1 MKPDTNNAPVRQE
14 SGLPDG
20 RTGHTAT
27 SRREFLATSG
37 RAAGVS
43 ALAGIALPPVHASG
57 SDTIQFAL
65 VGCGGRGTG
74 AAENAL
80 GVKNGQIKLV
90 AMADVF
96 PQKLSDSHGRLRGKF
111 ASQVDVPE
119 ERKFIG
125 FDGYRKAMD
134 CLKPGD
140 VAVLATPPAF
150 RWVHF
155 RYAIDKGLNTFMEK
169 PVTVDGPTTRRM
181 LALGEESVKK
191 NLKVGVGLMIRHC
204 RARQE
209 LLSRIQAGQ
218 IGDIVAMRAYRM
230 GTPGGTAPR
239 TPAGTTELMHQIRL
253 FHAFLWASGG
263 VFSDYYIH
271 QIDECSWMKG
281 AWPVEA
287 MAVGGRHYRGD
298 SVDQNFDV
306 YSVQYTFPDGTRLFF
321 DGRNMT
327 GVHNEF
333 ASYVHGSKGSA
344 VISTNAHTP
353 GRTRIYRG
361 QKIPR
366 WENGQPLPQDDVVW
380 AFPQPEHSPYDFEWE
395 DLIAAI
401 RDDKPY
407 NEVKRGAEA
416 SLVASMGRLAAHSGQ
431 KIPRWE
437 TGKPLPQEN
446 VVWAFPQ
453 PEHSPYDFEWE
464 DLIAAIRDDKPYNEV
479 KRGAEASMVASMGRL
494 AAHSGQI
501 VTFDQMLN
509 HDHEFAPDVD
519 KLALDGP
526 APLRAGADGKYPVPQ
541 PGIIKTRE
549 Y

>member
-1 MKPDTNNAPVRQE
+1 MTEIKD
-14 SGLPDG
+14 
-20 RTGHTAT
+20 AT
-27 SRREFLATSG
+27 SRRTFLRDSG
-37 RAAGVS
+37 YVAGVS
-43 ALAGIALPPVHASG
+43 TLAGIALPPVHAAENN
-57 SDTIQFAL
+57 TIQLAL

-80 GVKNGQIKLV
+80 GLEKAPVRLV

-96 PQKLSDSHGRLRGKF
+96 PQKLSDSHGRLRGRF
-111 ASQVDVPE
+111 APRMDVPQD
-119 ERKFIG
+119 RQFIG
-125 FDGYRKAMD
+125 FDAFRKAMD

-140 VAVLATPPAF
+140 VAILATPPAF

-155 RYAIDKGLNTFMEK
+155 RYAIDKGLNVFMEK

-181 LALGEESVKK
+181 IALGEEAGRK

-209 LLSRIQAGQ
+209 LLSRIRDGQ
-218 IGDIVAMRAYRM
+218 IGDIVAMRGYRM
-230 GTPGGTAPR
+230 GPGGGTAPV
-239 TPAGTTELMHQIRL
+239 TPQGTTELMHQIRL

-271 QIDECSWMKG
+271 QIDELSWMKG

-287 MAVGGRHYRGD
+287 MAVGGRHYRGN

-306 YSVQYTFPDGTRLFF
+306 YSVQYTYPDGTRLFF
-321 DGRNMT
+321 DGRNMP
-327 GVHNEF
+327 GVHQEF
-333 ASYVHGSKGSA
+333 ASYIHGSKGSA
-344 VISTNAHTP
+344 VVSTSAHTP

-361 QKIPR
+361 QNIPR
-366 WENGQPLPQDDVVW
+366 WQTGQKEPAPENLAW
-380 AFPQPEHSPYDFEWE
+380 AFPQPERSPYDWEWD

-416 SLVASMGRLAAHSGQ
+416 SLVATMGRFAAHTGQ
-431 KIPRWE
+431 
-437 TGKPLPQEN
+437 L
-446 VVWAFPQ
+446 
-453 PEHSPYDFEWE
+453 
-464 DLIAAIRDDKPYNEV
+464 
-479 KRGAEASMVASMGRL
+479 
-494 AAHSGQI
+494 
-501 VTFDQMLN
+501 VTFDQMMN

-526 APLRAGADGKYPVPQ
+526 SPLRAGPEGKYPVPE
-541 PGIIKTRE
+541 PGVKTTRE